1 MEQFFREG
9 YDTYTDLDPLPDEY
23 LSEKISRFSG
33 TNQHEV
39 ATLADLAIMTLVR
52 QQVLPIH
59 NAQRQMETDLMEQQL
74 EVRRLQRVH
83 EEERQRQQQRLIE
96 MKAEEAAARRKRAEL
111 ASRDDAF
118 DAQIDGAIV
127 AALHHFRTMPSE
139 QDAAR
144 LQSFTEWLHQARYE
158 DLVDGATP
166 PTTIMRAGKKS
177 RAYSTYH
184 GVVPASPD
192 SGEVLKVGQM
202 ISLMCPFCGTS
213 LSLAMDV
220 LETKVGL
227 TCHTAGC
234 LCHNTV
240 LHTSTELELTACCA
254 DADDEV
260 CVRWESSPHLV
271 ADPRCKNLAR
281 RPQRRGGDSTDACQN
296 IVVLQSPAVLAA
308 ARHGHERSSFLF
320 QDIIGYHAC
329 ASCAHQLAHGIKRQR
344 GDAASEQCSS
354 REYRALACCGRFGC
368 TAVVRFRAARELQ
381 KSIARHLWS
390 DTSHDEPSTYCLN
403 RCAHCER
410 SVCKDHVSRTSCRRQ
425 EPSLEFSK
433 RKYLHFCVDCIAH
446 AVSDDEE
453 DDYYD
458 DRSD

>member
-9 YDTYTDLDPLPDEY
+9 YDPYTDVDPLPDEY
-23 LSEKISRFSG
+23 LSEKIAMICG

-52 QQVLPIH
+52 QQVLPVH
-59 NAQRQMETDLMEQQL
+59 EAQRQIVTELMEQQL
-74 EVRRLQRVH
+74 EVRRLQRAH
-83 EEERQRQQQRLIE
+83 EEERQQQQQRLLE

-111 ASRDDAF
+111 ASRDDAYV
-118 DAQIDGAIV
+118 AQIDEAIV
-127 AALHHFRTMPSE
+127 AALYHFRVMPSE

-158 DLVDGATP
+158 YLVDGATP
-166 PTTIMRAGKKS
+166 PTTIVRAGKKS
-177 RAYSTYH
+177 RACSTYH
-184 GVVPASPD
+184 GVRPASPD
-192 SGEVLKVGQM
+192 SGELLKMGQM
-202 ISLMCPFCGTS
+202 ISLLCPFCGSS

-234 LCHNTV
+234 LCHDTV

-254 DADDEV
+254 DADDEA

-281 RPQRRGGDSTDACQN
+281 RPQWRGGDSTDACQN

-308 ARHGHERSSFLF
+308 AQRGYQRSSFLS

-329 ASCAHQLAHGIKRQR
+329 ASCARQLAHGMKRPR
-344 GDAASEQCSS
+344 GDAASEQCSR
-354 REYRALACCGRFGC
+354 REYRALGCCERFGC
-368 TAVVRFRAARELQ
+368 TAVARFRAAQGLQ
-381 KSIARHLWS
+381 ESTARHLWS
-390 DTSHDEPSTYCLN
+390 DTSLDKPSTYCLN

-410 SVCKDHVSRTSCRRQ
+410 SVCKDHVSRTSCRKQ
-425 EPSLEFSK
+425 EPSLENKFSK
-433 RKYLHFCVDCIAH
+433 RKYMHFCVDCIGH
-446 AVSDDEE
+446 AVSNEEE
-453 DDYYD
+453 DDL
-458 DRSD
+458 